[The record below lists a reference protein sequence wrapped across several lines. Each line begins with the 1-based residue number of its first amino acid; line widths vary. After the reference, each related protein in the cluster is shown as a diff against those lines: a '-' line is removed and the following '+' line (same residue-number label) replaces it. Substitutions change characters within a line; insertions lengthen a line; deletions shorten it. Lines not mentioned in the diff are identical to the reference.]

1 MATITLTGTAYNKV
15 TRRYVRSM
23 ATAPLYTGSALSRM
37 KAYNTP
43 RYTRPI
49 SIPRPTFFYGTPV
62 EYLSDVS
69 LGYFT
74 GVVTENTNPV
84 AYAAVVVFDRATCK
98 PLARVMTNSSGVF
111 TTPSIFDKTAADF
124 FAVAFDPAGG
134 VSYNAIIYDKLQ
146 AV

>member
-1 MATITLTGTAYNKV
+1 MATITLTGTAYNKLG
-15 TRRYVRSM
+15 RRYVRTLDNA
-23 ATAPLYTGSALSRM
+23 ATYSGAALSRM
-37 KAYNTP
+37 KPYTLRHVRHVSLP
-43 RYTRPI
+43 RTA
-49 SIPRPTFFYGTPV
+49 FFYGTAV
-62 EYLSDVS
+62 EWLTNAS

-74 GVVTENTNPV
+74 GIVTENGAPV
-84 AYAAVVVFDRATCK
+84 PYAVVVVFDRAVYK
-98 PLARVMTNSSGVF
+98 PLARVLTNSSGEF